1 MTPHLLRVCIENT
14 LALIAERDAQ
24 LHYQAQ
30 SPGLDVS
37 TELFLQW
44 EDWYRPRS
52 PEFLDAFD
60 ASEAS
65 TLRAFHAIFT
75 DVRNDVF
82 ETVPSIAQFVETAA
96 WRRISD
102 AARATQALLRS
113 ALKAA

>member
-44 EDWYRPRS
+44 EDWYRPHSR
-52 PEFLDAFD
+52 EFLDAFD
-60 ASEAS
+60 SAEAS
-65 TLRAFHAIFT
+65 TLRAFHAIFS
-75 DVRNDVF
+75 DIRDEVF
-82 ETVPSIAQFVETAA
+82 ATLPPIEDFIETAA
-96 WRRISD
+96 WRRYSD
-102 AARATQALLRS
+102 AARAAQGLLRS
-113 ALKAA
+113 ALEAA